1 SHPHSGWFFA
11 SETPPPQLTKVIKLK
26 SGACFSMPRIY
37 YTAQKNYSMRK
48 IANKFGVN
56 IATISR
62 KFIRCEKDNYILF

>member
-1 SHPHSGWFFA
+1 MLITTKIPRWFNINYKRFA
-11 SETPPPQLTKVIKLK
+11 IKQR
-26 SGACFSMPRIY
+26 GI
-37 YTAQKNYSMRK
+37 TQKNYSMRK

>member
-1 SHPHSGWFFA
+1 
-11 SETPPPQLTKVIKLK
+11 
-26 SGACFSMPRIY
+26 
-37 YTAQKNYSMRK
+37 MRK